1 MPVVDTDRP
10 IESLREKVI
19 DKLIMNYS
27 HGELSLEAFERRLD
41 EAMDT
46 TDHNV
51 LVNLT
56 ADLELAVDQ
65 EFIDSKEEQ
74 LNTHFV
80 AGEAED
86 VEYIVQIFSGNDRN
100 GSWVLPKEI
109 RIFSLFSGADIDLSD
124 AKFAHPTLRITVFS
138 LFSGDNIFVADN
150 VHVRTNAFSIFGGV
164 SNKALS
170 SAGQNAPTVII
181 DGVAIFSGISVKVKR
196 SIKERFV
203 LFADKLK
210 EMLS

>member
-1 MPVVDTDRP
+1 MAVIAKDRP

-41 EAMDT
+41 QAMDT
-46 TDHNV
+46 TEHSV

-56 ADLELAVDQ
+56 ADLELSVDQ
-65 EFIDSKEEQ
+65 EFMDNKEEQ
-74 LNTHFV
+74 SQTNYSSDD
-80 AGEAED
+80 AED

-100 GSWVLPKEI
+100 GTWVLPKEI
-109 RIFSLFSGADIDLSD
+109 RIFSLFSGADIDLTD
-124 AKFAHPTLRITVFS
+124 AQFAHPTLRITVFS
-138 LFSGDNIFVADN
+138 LFSGNEIFVADN
-150 VHVRTNAFSIFGGV
+150 VNVRTNAFSIFGGI

-170 SAGQNAPTVII
+170 KPGNNSPTVII
-181 DGVAIFSGISVKVKR
+181 EGVAIFSGISVKVRR

-210 EMLS
+210 DMLS